1 MKLLPIDSPALIDTV
16 AGWLG
21 QKENYQWLDFGQGV
35 QRLTP
40 VALKLMTQRDIHFL
54 RVFTGDDDATLAGV
68 VGLTNVDRAFRTAS
82 VWTVLGNKRQGGCG
96 RRATARLL
104 DLAFREL
111 GLCAINAWTVET
123 NAAAQRGL
131 ERLGFRYVGR
141 LRKCHY
147 IGGRALDRLLYD
159 LLANEYRERAGDD

>member
-1 MKLLPIDSPALIDTV
+1 
-16 AGWLG
+16 
-21 QKENYQWLDFGQGV
+21 
-35 QRLTP
+35 
-40 VALKLMTQRDIHFL
+40 
-54 RVFTGDDDATLAGV
+54 
-68 VGLTNVDRAFRTAS
+68 
-82 VWTVLGNKRQGGCG
+82 
-96 RRATARLL
+96 
-104 DLAFREL
+104 L

-147 IGGRALDRLLYD
+147 IDGRALDRLLYD